1 MKQKPIFALIALMF
15 IPVKYAIAD
24 EAATNAIQ
32 LDSVVVIGK
41 SATSLEKD
49 LAGSVDVITRDEL
62 EYEHV
67 SDTQELFNKTSGVV
81 ISRFNQGIINTNISI
96 RGFAGDGPTP
106 HAKLLIDGIPSNL
119 HGGLSEL
126 DQLFPTAIQSI
137 QIFKGTSDP
146 TLGLFAT
153 AGNYRVE
160 TRKDTGKVLEATFGS
175 FDTKEL
181 QGYFGDKTGEFTQN
195 YAFGYRDAGGY
206 RDQTDLEKIA
216 LSGRWQYD
224 FEKSTLAFSTRYAKY
239 NAQSPGYLS
248 KQQARNNPTSSAS
261 FASEDGGNKE
271 TKQVSAH
278 YDYFFNDNLDFS
290 LKAYWQNFETQR
302 WVRFT
307 QAGSLQ
313 ERIDDQDMF
322 GLIGK
327 MNWKINPQWELETGF
342 DLDKQDVIEQR
353 FGTIGQ
359 QRVRN
364 TASVTRNFDFEFD
377 TKGAYV
383 KIENKPTDYFS
394 WNAAVRADR
403 IDGDFTQFNAAGV
416 ATPRKIYDF
425 GTIVQPK
432 LNAFLNLND
441 TQTIFANYG
450 RSFQHPF
457 GADAFTVGNTGARDV
472 AINDGWELGLKSK
485 FLNKINTRLSYW
497 EQKAKDEFV
506 NIDGTAQN
514 VGETKRNGVDL
525 SIDFDVT
532 DKLNIW
538 GNLSKVY
545 TSIEKTSTAN
555 QAFTGNDLRGI
566 PDHTASV
573 GASYQWT
580 SALVTRIHI
589 DRQGNYYVNEANL
602 GGQYGDYTLVNA
614 SADYKTSWGKVS
626 MQANNILDKFYEY
639 VFDFGNTGI
648 DTIHSPGAGRNFTVS
663 ASVDF

>member
-1 MKQKPIFALIALMF
+1 MKQKRIFSAIALLYSS
-15 IPVKYAIAD
+15 IGYAFAEDVDKPISL
-24 EAATNAIQ
+24 N
-32 LDSVVVIGK
+32 SVVVIGN
-41 SATSLEKD
+41 SPTSKADD
-49 LAGSVDVITRDEL
+49 LAGSLDVITRDEL

-67 SDTQELFNKTSGVV
+67 SDTLELFNKTPGVA
-81 ISRFNQGIINTNISI
+81 ISRFNQGIINTDITI
-96 RGFAGDGPTP
+96 RGFAGDGETP

-119 HGGLSEL
+119 HNGYNEL
-126 DQLFPTAIQSI
+126 DQLFPSAIQSI

-146 TLGLFAT
+146 TVGLFAT

-160 TRKDTGKVLEATFGS
+160 TRKDTGKVLEATLGS
-175 FDTKEL
+175 FNTKEL
-181 QGYFGDKTGEFTQN
+181 QGYFGDKTGDFTQN
-195 YAFGYRDAGGY
+195 YAFGYRNAGGY
-206 RDQTDLEKIA
+206 RDQTDIEKIA

-224 FEKSTLAFSTRYAKY
+224 FEKSTLALSTRFGKY
-239 NAQSPGYLS
+239 EADSPGYLS
-248 KQQARNNPTSSAS
+248 KQQARDNPRSAAS
-261 FASEDGGNKE
+261 FASEDGGEKE
-271 TKQVSAH
+271 TKQISLH
-278 YDYFFNDNLDFS
+278 YDYFFNDDLDLS
-290 LKAYWQNFETQR
+290 VKGYWNNFERQR
-302 WVRFT
+302 WVRFS

-313 ERIDDQDMF
+313 ERVDDQDML
-322 GLIGK
+322 GLIA
-327 MNWKINPQWELETGF
+327 KINWQISPKWRAESGF
-342 DLDKQDVIEQR
+342 DMENQDVIEQR

-364 TASVTRNFDFEFD
+364 TANVIRNFDYEFD

-383 KIENKPTDYFS
+383 KIENKPTDYLT
-394 WNAAVRADR
+394 WNAAIRADR
-403 IDGDFTQFNAAGV
+403 LDGNYAEFNAAGV

-425 GTIVQPK
+425 GTIIQPK
-432 LNAFLNLND
+432 LNAFLNVAEG
-441 TQTIFANYG
+441 QTIFANYG

-457 GADAFTVGNTGARDV
+457 GRDAFTTGNTGARDV
-472 AINDGWELGLKSK
+472 AINDGWEFGLKSS
-485 FLNKINTRLSYW
+485 FLNKINTRISYW

-514 VGETKRNGVDL
+514 VGETKRNGVDV
-525 SIDFDVT
+525 SMDYAVT

-545 TSIEKTSTAN
+545 TNIEKTSTAN

-566 PDHTASV
+566 PDHTASI

-580 SALVTRIHI
+580 SAFVTRMHI

-626 MQANNILDKFYEY
+626 MQANNLFDKFYEY
-639 VFDFGNTGI
+639 VFDFGNAGI

>member
-1 MKQKPIFALIALMF
+1 MKQKRIFSTIALLF
-15 IPVKYAIAD
+15 SSANCAFAESIDDPIS
-24 EAATNAIQ
+24 

-41 SATSLEKD
+41 SPTSKAAD

-67 SDTQELFNKTSGVV
+67 SDTLELFNKTPGVT

-96 RGFAGDGPTP
+96 RGFAGHGPTP

-119 HGGLSEL
+119 HGGLGEL

-146 TLGLFAT
+146 TVGLFAT
-153 AGNYRVE
+153 AGSYRVE
-160 TRKDTGKVLEATFGS
+160 TRKDTGKTLEATFGS
-175 FDTKEL
+175 YDTKEL
-181 QGYFGDKTGEFTQN
+181 QGYFGDKTGDFTQN

-206 RDQTDLEKIA
+206 RDRTDIKKIA

-224 FEKSTLAFSTRYAKY
+224 FEESSLALSTRFGKY
-239 NAQSPGYLS
+239 TADSPGYLS
-248 KQQARNNPTSSAS
+248 KQQARDNPRSSSS
-261 FASEDGGNKE
+261 FASEDGGEKE
-271 TKQVSAH
+271 TKQVSLH
-278 YDYFFNDNLDFS
+278 YDYFFNDDLDVS

-313 ERIDDQDMF
+313 ERLDDQNMLGF
-322 GLIGK
+322 IAK
-327 MNWKINPQWELETGF
+327 WNWQINPHWKLETGF
-342 DLDKQDVIEQR
+342 DLENQDVIEQN

-364 TASVTRNFDFEFD
+364 TASVARNYDYEFN
-377 TKGAYV
+377 TQGSYL
-383 KIENKPTDYFS
+383 KIENKPTEYFS

-403 IDGDFTQFNAAGV
+403 IDGDFKQFNATGV
-416 ATPRKIYDF
+416 ATSRKIYDF

-432 LNAFLNLND
+432 LNAFLTVTDN
-441 TQTIFANYG
+441 QTFFANYG

-457 GADAFTVGNTGARDV
+457 GRDAYTTGDTKARNV
-472 AINDGWELGLKSK
+472 AINDGWEFGLKSQFSK
-485 FLNKINTRLSYW
+485 KMNTRISYW

-506 NIDGTAQN
+506 VIDNTAQN

-525 SIDFDVT
+525 SMDYNVT

-545 TSIEKTSTAN
+545 TNIEKTSTTN
-555 QAFTGNDLRGI
+555 TAFTGNNLRGI
-566 PDHTASV
+566 PDHTASI
-573 GASYQWT
+573 GANYQWT
-580 SALVTRIHI
+580 SAFVTRLHI
-589 DRQGNYYVNEANL
+589 DRQGNYYINEANL
-602 GGQYGDYTLVNA
+602 GGKYGDYTLVNA

-626 MQANNILDKFYEY
+626 VQANNIFDEFYEY
-639 VFDFGNTGI
+639 VFDFGNAGI

-663 ASVDF
+663 ASIDL

>member
-1 MKQKPIFALIALMF
+1 MQRKVISTFIALML
-15 IPVKYAIAD
+15 PATQQAIAAD
-24 EAATNAIQ
+24 DKNLMR

-41 SATSLEKD
+41 SPTSIEKD
-49 LAGSVDVITRDEL
+49 LAGSVDIITRDEL

-67 SDTQELFNKTSGVV
+67 SDTLELFSKTPGVA
-81 ISRFNQGIINTNISI
+81 ISRYNQGIINTDITI
-96 RGFAGDGPTP
+96 RGFAGDGETP

-119 HGGLSEL
+119 HNGYNEL

-146 TLGLFAT
+146 TVGLFAT

-160 TRKDTGKVLEATFGS
+160 TRKDTGKVLEATLGS
-175 FDTKEL
+175 FDTREL
-181 QGYFGDKTGEFTQN
+181 QGYFGDKTGGFTHN

-206 RDQTDLEKIA
+206 RDQTDIEKIA

-224 FEKSTLAFSTRYAKY
+224 FEKSTLALSTRFGKY
-239 NAQSPGYLS
+239 NAQSAGYLS
-248 KQQARNNPTSSAS
+248 RQEARDNPRSSAA
-261 FASEDGGNKE
+261 FASEDGGKKE
-271 TKQVSAH
+271 TKQVSLH
-278 YDYFFNDNLDFS
+278 YDYFLNDDLDLS
-290 LKAYWQNFETQR
+290 VKTYWNNFERQR
-302 WVRFT
+302 WVRFS

-313 ERIDDQDMF
+313 ERVDNQEML
-322 GLIGK
+322 GLIA
-327 MNWKINPQWELETGF
+327 KINWQISPIWRLESGF
-342 DLDKQDVIEQR
+342 DMENQDVIEQR

-364 TASVTRNFDFEFD
+364 TANVIRNFDYEFD
-377 TKGAYV
+377 TKGAYLKV
-383 KIENKPTDYFS
+383 ENKPIDYFT

-403 IDGDFTQFNAAGV
+403 IDGNYQQYNAAGV

-432 LNAFLNLND
+432 LNAFLNVAD
-441 TQTIFANYG
+441 GQTIFANYG

-457 GADAFTVGNTGARDV
+457 GRDAYTTGDTGARDV
-472 AINDGWELGLKSK
+472 SINDGWELGLKSS
-485 FLNKINTRLSYW
+485 FLNKINTRISYW

-525 SIDFDVT
+525 SMDYAVT

-555 QAFTGNDLRGI
+555 SAFTGNDLRGI
-566 PDHTASV
+566 PDHTASI

-580 SALVTRIHI
+580 SALVTRMHI

-626 MQANNILDKFYEY
+626 MQANNIFDKFYEY
-639 VFDFGNTGI
+639 VFDFGNAGI